1 MNKLTR
7 NSIHLAFQFL
17 CGILHHLA
25 YDLRPSPS
33 ICVCSHCTSAS
44 WGQAGPICVL
54 CVKQLPEAVFEAAW
68 EWRSH
73 EGWFYP
79 MVSQWSG
86 FGEGQWNTSRKSFQS
101 RSLAAQQR
109 ENQNEYSP
117 ESRSEKRH
125 PRRGLVQVLHFLLWS
140 LSTKYITSL

>member
-1 MNKLTR
+1 MT
-7 NSIHLAFQFL
+7 SDHL
-17 CGILHHLA
+17 
-25 YDLRPSPS
+25 P
-33 ICVCSHCTSAS
+33 
-44 WGQAGPICVL
+44 
-54 CVKQLPEAVFEAAW
+54 
-68 EWRSH
+68 
-73 EGWFYP
+73 
-79 MVSQWSG
+79 G

-140 LSTKYITSL
+140 LSTKYITSLWFWPIPRPRTTNQILGCNGRDKQLPVRSM